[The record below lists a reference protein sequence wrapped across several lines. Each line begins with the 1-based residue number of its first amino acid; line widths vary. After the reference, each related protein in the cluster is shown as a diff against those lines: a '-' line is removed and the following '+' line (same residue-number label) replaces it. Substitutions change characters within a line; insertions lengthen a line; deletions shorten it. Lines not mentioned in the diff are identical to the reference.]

1 MQECSWAG
9 CAFGC
14 LRLLLC
20 LCNASNMLPR
30 DRSLRRECAP
40 NTCDRDTFGPIPQ
53 PHGPRPD
60 RIRMVFRAPPTC
72 PTSLASFLRA
82 AGCQRHTEWAEELC
96 LLKGVEPPMFFLI
109 AVCVCVYVCINC
121 TYIYICYTYIQHAHT
136 HTHNYLI
143 TSCHNYIYTYTHAH
157 THIYTYIYICI

>member
-14 LRLLLC
+14 LRLLC

-72 PTSLASFLRA
+72 PTSYLASFLRA

-109 AVCVCVYVCINC
+109 AVCVCVYVCINYARIC
-121 TYIYICYTYIQHAHT
+121 IYIIIYIYVIHIFNMHT
-136 HTHNYLI
+136 R
-143 TSCHNYIYTYTHAH
+143 
-157 THIYTYIYICI
+157 THIIT